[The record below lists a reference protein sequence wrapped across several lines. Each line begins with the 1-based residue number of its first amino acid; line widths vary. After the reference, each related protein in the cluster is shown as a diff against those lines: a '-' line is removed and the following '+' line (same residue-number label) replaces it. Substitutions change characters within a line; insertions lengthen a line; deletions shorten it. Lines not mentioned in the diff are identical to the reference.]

1 MIFTN
6 FESTDIVSG
15 RVNQVSSGYFGN
27 GELTFNQ
34 KNFTYNPNT
43 SDYLNPI
50 DVKSNSYYTNVYNK
64 LVSDNGDFL
73 FSVAYGDYDNTG
85 SSVFSDPN
93 ILTNTDVPESFRIP
107 VLNNET
113 KTIYSQYK
121 NMLLQPG
128 DELFTFASASGF
140 VDGKSIFVISFAAD
154 KMKDRIDP
162 GQLQINFAYTSS
174 NNETLKTLSLI
185 DDSKFVDS
193 KQSVYNLVRGKI
205 IDGVPVAEAD
215 ASDISAGYSYKYEGL
230 GLFYPANGVIIL
242 NAEKLNDICNII
254 TYDSESNA
262 ANFREY
268 YTTAQYDCKN
278 LPPENSCFYRD
289 WSEKLI
295 DNMIVSGGITGENN
309 TPSQR
314 MYVRKSEFVPST
326 TYFIRVKNQEYNYS
340 NNPTF
345 VSDGTD
351 GQIRGTIKYQELIDN
366 PRTYVTTVGLYN
378 DNNELLAVGKLSY
391 PCMKS
396 FDTELL
402 LKCKIDF

>member
-6 FESTDIVSG
+6 FEPTDIVSG
-15 RVNQVSSGYFGN
+15 RVNQVSSGFFSN
-27 GELTFNQ
+27 GDLTFNQ
-34 KNFTYNPNT
+34 KNLGYNQDT
-43 SDYLNPI
+43 SDYKNPI

-64 LVSDNGDFL
+64 LANNDPL
-73 FSVAYGDYDNTG
+73 FAVAYGDYDNSG

-93 ILTNTDVPESFRIP
+93 ILTNTDVPEAYRIP

-128 DELFTFASASGF
+128 DELFTFASASGY
-140 VDGKSIFVISFAAD
+140 VDGKSIFVINFAAD
-154 KMKDRIDP
+154 KMKDQIDP
-162 GQLQINFAYTSS
+162 GQLQINFLYKDS
-174 NNETLKTLSLI
+174 NEDIKVLSLI
-185 DDSKFVDS
+185 DDSKFTET
-193 KQSVYNLVRGKI
+193 KQSVYNLIRGKI
-205 IDGVPVAEAD
+205 IDGVPVAEI
-215 ASDISAGYSYKYEGL
+215 SDTSSDQTIVYEGL
-230 GLFYPANGVIIL
+230 GLFYPKNGVIIL

-254 TYDSESNA
+254 TVPNDSPIT
-262 ANFREY
+262 NFREY
-268 YTTAQYDCKN
+268 YSTARYTCGTSA
-278 LPPENSCFYRD
+278 PENGCFYRD
-289 WSEKLI
+289 WSNKLI
-295 DNMIVSGGITGENN
+295 DNMIDEGNSEN
-309 TPSQR
+309 SQR

-366 PRTYVTTVGLYN
+366 PRTYVTTVGLY
-378 DNNELLAVGKLSY
+378 DENNELLAVGKLSY